1 MKPPA
6 PVPKPAHRPPYEP
19 TAKDRLTV
27 KVMVAGGLEQ
37 SAIAAVI
44 GVSQPTL
51 RKHFRHELDTAA
63 AEANSAVVASLYQ
76 MATRGKNVAAAI
88 WWSKVR
94 MRWSERLIVEGEG
107 DFGFSKLIEV
117 LEERR
122 QKPDGA

>member
-6 PVPKPAHRPPYEP
+6 PAPKPAHRPPYAP

-27 KVMVAGGLEQ
+27 KVMVAGGFER
-37 SAIAAVI
+37 AAMAAVI
-44 GVSQPTL
+44 GISQPTL

-76 MATRGKNVAAAI
+76 MATKGKNVAAAI
-88 WWSKVR
+88 WWSKTR
-94 MRWSERLIVEGEG
+94 MRWSEKIVVEGEG
-107 DFGFSKLIEV
+107 DFGFGKLIEV
-117 LEERR
+117 LEQRR